1 MMRANFGN
9 LKEVLELKEK
19 YGMDYLV
26 ELQYILNI
34 LNQEDELDGSKNNRS
49 R

>member
-19 YGMDYLV
+19 YGIDYLT

-34 LNQEDELDGSKNNRS
+34 LNEEEALDARS
-49 R
+49 SHRS